1 MNQFDSHNHLDH
13 QNSGGTEP
21 HREQHNT
28 LSRTLISNLSSSTSS
43 STTSLLS
50 ESSLD
55 NEWHFLLNKRDHSVS
70 CSDLPKARI
79 FQDDALRDLDIGLN
93 DSALSVH
100 HHQQKL
106 QHLSHSGHQKK
117 VPELGLRKS
126 PIYRCQS
133 KSVEGLLQSISQ
145 EHRPRADRGPYPKEL
160 SQLYKTTSLGQS
172 FAVNDKAAASI
183 NMARP
188 KRAVSSIQLPSK
200 GILKNKDE
208 DQKHRKFRKAKS
220 MEALS
225 TKGQSTS
232 PQKQSSVGVLR
243 ENFVKKKLEFSAFLD
258 EITRQV
264 ISPSRLSSF
273 RINPSTT
280 PSSYKFGQEDRR
292 QSAKAST
299 QEAVH
304 VQNAFR
310 QHSDQPVKS
319 TNEKEK
325 TDSNKHGYKC
335 QIWSFSGVP
344 HQHQHQ
350 TGQQSIPQSCKATS
364 HKQYHEKYSQFSNE
378 SSSTC
383 WKSIFQE
390 KPYQAKDKLGNSSGH
405 GICREPNTEH
415 KVPSLSEKK
424 SPTVT
429 APNLENI
436 NKHKYMGNRRHSKQS
451 HRVSLKNVNEIIF
464 YNTVYE

>member
-1 MNQFDSHNHLDH
+1 M
-13 QNSGGTEP
+13 
-21 HREQHNT
+21 
-28 LSRTLISNLSSSTSS
+28 
-43 STTSLLS
+43 
-50 ESSLD
+50 
-55 NEWHFLLNKRDHSVS
+55 S

-79 FQDDALRDLDIGLN
+79 FQDEALEDIDIDLN

-100 HHQQKL
+100 HHQQK
-106 QHLSHSGHQKK
+106 QHLSHSGQQQK

-145 EHRPRADRGPYPKEL
+145 EYSPRADRGPYSKEL

-208 DQKHRKFRKAKS
+208 EQKHRKFRKAKS

-225 TKGQSTS
+225 TKGQSTC

-280 PSSYKFGQEDRR
+280 PTSYKFGQEDRR

-304 VQNAFR
+304 VQKAFR
-310 QHSDQPVKS
+310 QHSVQPVKS

-325 TDSNKHGYKC
+325 TDSNKHGYKG
-335 QIWSFSGVP
+335 QIWSFSDVP

-350 TGQQSIPQSCKATS
+350 PGHKNQHSMPQSCRATS
-364 HKQYHEKYSQFSNE
+364 HKQYHEKYRQFSNE

-383 WKSIFQE
+383 SKYMFQE
-390 KPYQAKDKLGNSSGH
+390 KPYEAKDKLCNSSGH

-436 NKHKYMGNRRHSKQS
+436 NNHKYMGNRRHSKQS
-451 HRVSLKNVNEIIF
+451 HRVSLKNVNVNIIF